1 MLYNK
6 MQSFKDLKRSLKSDL
21 TGLPSFKI
29 AVVGDTATQ
38 LLCMAIRGMGV
49 ERGYSIDLF
58 EAEYNQVERQ
68 LLDPTSDLYQ
78 FNADFIVL
86 FQSTHKLGE
95 HHSMLSTEKRATL
108 ADERISFLASVC
120 ENPALAGKKIIYF
133 NYPEIEDTVFG
144 SYANKVD
151 SSFTFQVR
159 KLNFELMRLSQQYQ
173 NLFICDIAGL
183 QNKLGRDVMFAA
195 NVYTSTEMILSMD
208 ALPYVASRV
217 MDIVCAVK
225 GQFKKCLILDLDNT
239 VWGGVIG
246 DDGLEGIQ
254 LGHGLGIGKAFTEF
268 QMWVKKLKQR
278 GIIICVA
285 SKNNED
291 TAKEPFEKHP
301 DMVLKLDDIAVF
313 QANWETKVDNIRTIQ
328 SILNIGFDSMVFLD
342 DNPFERNMVR
352 ENIKGITVPELPEDP
367 AEYLEYLYSLNLF
380 ETASYSNLDKDR
392 TKQYQVEAQ
401 RVSLSKTFTNEADFL
416 KSLNMVSV
424 VSGFTK
430 FNTPRV
436 AQLSQRSNQFNLRT
450 VRYTDADIEALAN
463 DTNVIDLSFTLE
475 DKFGDNGLIA
485 VIIMKSLDKETL
497 FVDTWFMS
505 CRVLKRGMENF
516 TLNTMV
522 EKAKAAGYKK
532 IIGEYLPTPKNKMVE
547 NHYTGLGFTKIEG
560 AKTAQYE
567 LNVNEYQPRECYI
580 DTKDGE

>member
-1 MLYNK
+1 MISYK
-6 MQSFKDLKRSLKSDL
+6 ELKKSLKQDS
-21 TGLPSFKI
+21 TSLPTVRV
-29 AVVGDTATQ
+29 ALVGDTSTQMLAT
-38 LLCMAIRGMGV
+38 AIKGMGIIRNLHT
-49 ERGYSIDLF
+49 ELF
-58 EAEYNQVERQ
+58 EAEFNQVGRQ

-78 FNADFIVL
+78 FDADFIVL
-86 FQSTHKLGE
+86 FQSTHKLAE
-95 HHSMLSTEKRATL
+95 LHAQVSPEEQTRIAE
-108 ADERISFLASVC
+108 ERLDFVALVC
-120 ENPALAGKKIIYF
+120 ANPALEGKKIICM
-133 NYPEIEDTVFG
+133 NYPEIDDTVFG
-144 SYANKVD
+144 SYANRVPQ
-151 SSFTFQVR
+151 SLTWQVR
-159 KLNFELMRLSQQYQ
+159 HLNTGLMDLSQEYP
-173 NLFICDIAGL
+173 NLFVCDIAGL
-183 QNKLGRDVMFAA
+183 QSKLGRDFMFAP
-195 NVYTSTEMILSMD
+195 NVYTNTEMVLSVD
-208 ALPYVASRV
+208 ALPYVASRIV
-217 MDIVCAVK
+217 DIVCAVK

-285 SKNNED
+285 SKNDED

-352 ENIKGITVPELPEDP
+352 ENIPGITVPELPENPED
-367 AEYLEYLYSLNLF
+367 YLEYLYSLNLF
-380 ETASYSNLDKDR
+380 ETASYSVADKDR
-392 TKQYQVEAQ
+392 TKQYQVEAR
-401 RVSLSKTFTNEADFL
+401 RVTLSKTFTNETDFL
-416 KSLNMVSV
+416 KSLDMVCT

-450 VRYTDADIEALAN
+450 VRYTETDITEMAEN
-463 DTNVIDLSFTLE
+463 PDVIDICFSLE
-475 DKFGDNGLIA
+475 DKFGDNGLVA
-485 VIIMKSLDKETL
+485 VVIMKPVDAVSL

-505 CRVLKRGMENF
+505 CRVLKRGLENF

-522 EKAKAAGYKK
+522 EKAKQAGYMR
-532 IIGEYLPTPKNKMVE
+532 IVGEYLPTSKNKMVE
-547 NHYTGLGFTKIEG
+547 NHYDSLGFVRIEG
-560 AKTAQYE
+560 TVTSRYSLE
-567 LNVNEYQPRECYI
+567 LDGYQNKECYI
-580 DTKDGE
+580 KTKAI

>member
-1 MLYNK
+1 MISL
-6 MQSFKDLKRSLKSDL
+6 KDLKKNIKIDHSDL
-21 TGLPSFKI
+21 PSIKM
-29 AVVGDTATQ
+29 ALVGDTATQ
-38 LLCMAIRGMGV
+38 FLATAIKGMGV
-49 ERGYSIDLF
+49 ERGFNINLF

-68 LLDPTSDLYQ
+68 FMDPTSELFEFD
-78 FNADFIVL
+78 ADIIVV

-95 HHSMLSTEKRATL
+95 HHSLLPVEQQASL
-108 ADERISFLASVC
+108 ADDRLTYIASIC
-120 ENPALAGKKIIYF
+120 ENHNFSNKKIIYF

-144 SYANKVD
+144 SYANKVI
-151 SSFTFQVR
+151 SSLSYQVR
-159 KLNFELMRLSQQYQ
+159 KLNFELMNLAQQFP
-173 NLFICDIAGL
+173 NLFICDIVGL
-183 QNKLGRDVMFAA
+183 QNKLGRDMMFAT
-195 NVYTSTEMILSMD
+195 NVYVSTEMVLSVD

-217 MDIVCAVK
+217 MDIVCAIK

-239 VWGGVIG
+239 VWGGVVG

-278 GIIICVA
+278 GIIICIA

-301 DMVLKLDDIAVF
+301 DMILKLDDIAVF

-342 DNPFERNMVR
+342 DNPFERNIVR
-352 ENIKGITVPELPEDP
+352 ENIPGITVPELPEDP
-367 AEYLEYLYSLNLF
+367 GDYLEYLYSLNLF
-380 ETASYSNLDKDR
+380 ETASYSNADKDR
-392 TKQYQVEAQ
+392 TKQYQVEAK

-416 KSLNMVSV
+416 KSLNMIST

-450 VRYTDADIEALAN
+450 IRYTEADITAMADN
-463 DTNVIDLSFTLE
+463 PDVIDLSFTLE

-485 VIIMKSLDKETL
+485 VIIMKKWDEESL

-522 EKAKAAGYKK
+522 ERAKTAGYKK

-547 NHYTGLGFTKIEG
+547 NHYTSLGFSKIEG
-560 AKTAQYE
+560 KTTAQYV
-567 LNVNEYQPRECYI
+567 LDLDKYMSKECFI
-580 DTKDGE
+580 EAKEV

>member
-1 MLYNK
+1 MKTFQELK
-6 MQSFKDLKRSLKSDL
+6 KITKHMPADLPAIKVAL
-21 TGLPSFKI
+21 T
-29 AVVGDTATQ
+29 GDTATQ
-38 LLCMAIRGMGV
+38 FLATAIRGTGA
-49 ERGYSIDLF
+49 ERGYQIDLF

-68 LLDPTSDLYQ
+68 FLDPSSELYQ
-78 FNADFIVL
+78 TDADFIVL

-95 HHSMLSTEKRATL
+95 KHSLLSPSQQESL
-108 ADERISFLASVC
+108 AEERLAFVASVC
-120 ENPALAGKKIIYF
+120 ENPMLASKKIICL

-144 SYANKVD
+144 SYATKVT
-151 SSFTFQVR
+151 SSFTYQVR
-159 KLNFELMRLSQQYQ
+159 KLNMGLMDLSQRYA

-183 QNKLGRDVMFAA
+183 QNKLGRDMMFAP
-195 NVYTSTEMILSMD
+195 NVYVSTEMVLSID

-217 MDIVCAVK
+217 MDIICAIK

-278 GIIICVA
+278 GVIICVA
-285 SKNNED
+285 SKNNEE

-301 DMVLKLDDIAVF
+301 DMVLKLEDIAVF

-328 SILNIGFDSMVFLD
+328 RILNIGFDSMVFLD
-342 DNPFERNMVR
+342 DNPFERNIVR
-352 ENIKGITVPELPEDP
+352 ENIPGITVPELPQDP
-367 AEYLEYLYSLNLF
+367 GEYLEYLYSLNLF
-380 ETASYSNLDKDR
+380 ETASYSQADKDR

-401 RVSLSKTFTNEADFL
+401 RVSLQKTFSNEADFL
-416 KSLNMVSV
+416 KSLDMTSV
-424 VSGFTK
+424 VSGFNK

-450 VRYTDADIEALAN
+450 VRYTEADIEALGQN
-463 DTNVIDLSFTLE
+463 PDVIDLSFTLE

-485 VIIMKSLDKETL
+485 VIIMKKQDEETL
-497 FVDTWFMS
+497 FIDTWFMS
-505 CRVLKRGMENF
+505 CRVLKRGMEDF

-522 EKAKAAGYKK
+522 EAAREKGYKR
-532 IIGEYLPTPKNKMVE
+532 IVGEYLPTPKNKMVE
-547 NHYTGLGFTKIEG
+547 NHYPSLGFQKLEG
-560 AKTAQYE
+560 TPTAQYVIDVE
-567 LNVNEYQPRECYI
+567 QYQPRENYI
-580 DTKDGE
+580 KTK

>member
-1 MLYNK
+1 MKSLRE
-6 MQSFKDLKRSLKSDL
+6 LKKLAREELD
-21 TGLPSFKI
+21 GPKI
-29 AVVGDTATQ
+29 KVTLLGDTATQ
-38 LLCMAIRGMGV
+38 LLVVAIKG
-49 ERGYSIDLF
+49 
-58 EAEYNQVERQ
+58 EAVDRRLSLNIYEGEYNQVERQ
-68 LLDPTSDLYQ
+68 LMDPTSELYEYD
-78 FNADFIVL
+78 AEITII

-95 HHSMLSTEKRATL
+95 YHSSLSIDRQERL
-108 ADERISFLASVC
+108 ADERLSFISSLC
-120 ENPALAGKKIIYF
+120 ENPSFANKKIIYF

-144 SYANKVD
+144 SYANKVV
-151 SSFTFQVR
+151 SSFSYQLR
-159 KLNFELMRLSQQYQ
+159 KLNYELMNLSRQYP

-183 QNKLGRDVMFAA
+183 QNLFGRRFMFAP
-195 NVYTSTEMILSMD
+195 NVYMTTEMVLSVN

-217 MDIVCAVK
+217 VDIIAAIK

-246 DDGLEGIQ
+246 DDGLEGIE

-285 SKNNED
+285 SKNNEE

-313 QANWETKVDNIRTIQ
+313 QANWETKVDNIRVIQ

-342 DNPFERNMVR
+342 DNPFERNIVR
-352 ENIKGITVPELPEDP
+352 ENIPGISVPELPEDP
-367 AEYLEYLYSLNLF
+367 AMYLEYLYSLNLF
-380 ETASYSNLDKDR
+380 ETASYSNADKDR
-392 TKQYQVEAQ
+392 TKQYQVEAK

-416 KSLNMVSV
+416 KSLNMVST

-430 FNTPRV
+430 FNTPRI

-450 VRYTDADIEALAN
+450 VRYTEIDIELMAK
-463 DTNVIDLSFTLE
+463 DPDVIDLSFTLE

-485 VIIMKSLDKETL
+485 VVIMKKQNAETL

-522 EKAKAAGYKK
+522 GYAKAKGYKR
-532 IIGEYLPTPKNKMVE
+532 IIGEYIPTPKNKMVE
-547 NHYTGLGFTKIEG
+547 MHYANLGFSPMETSGQKFVL
-560 AKTAQYE
+560 K
-567 LNVNEYQPRECYI
+567 LDEYTPRECYI
-580 DTKDGE
+580 TKKEE

>member
-1 MLYNK
+1 MRTLRE
-6 MQSFKDLKRSLKSDL
+6 LKALAAKELD
-21 TGLPSFKI
+21 I
-29 AVVGDTATQ
+29 APCKVAILGDTATQ
-38 LLCMAIRGMGV
+38 LLVTSVKG
-49 ERGYSIDLF
+49 
-58 EAEYNQVERQ
+58 EAAARNIALDIYEGEYNQIERQ
-68 LLDPTSDLYQ
+68 LLDPTSELYQ
-78 FNADFIVL
+78 FDASVVMI
-86 FQSTHKLGE
+86 FQSTHKLCE
-95 HHSMLSTEKRATL
+95 YHSLLPAERQEQIAEERLSFLSSICESPAFTEK
-108 ADERISFLASVC
+108 
-120 ENPALAGKKIIYF
+120 KILYF

-144 SYANKVD
+144 SYANKVEA
-151 SSFTFQVR
+151 SFSFQVR
-159 KLNFELMRLSQQYQ
+159 KLNYELMLLSRQYP

-183 QNKLGRDVMFAA
+183 QNMFGRQFMFSP
-195 NVYTSTEMILSMD
+195 NVYMSTEMVLSVN

-217 MDIVCAVK
+217 VDIIGAIR

-246 DDGLEGIQ
+246 DDGLEGIE

-313 QANWETKVDNIRTIQ
+313 MANWETKVDNIRAIQ
-328 SILNIGFDSMVFLD
+328 SILNISFDSMVFLD
-342 DNPFERNMVR
+342 DNPFERNIVR
-352 ENIKGITVPELPEDP
+352 ENIPGITVPELPEDP
-367 AEYLEYLYSLNLF
+367 GKYLEYLYSLNLF
-380 ETASYSNLDKDR
+380 ETASYSQADKDR
-392 TKQYQVEAQ
+392 TKQYQVEAK
-401 RVSLSKTFTNEADFL
+401 RVSLAKTFTNEADFL
-416 KSLNMVSV
+416 KSLDMIST
-424 VSGFTK
+424 VSGFSK

-450 VRYTDADIEALAN
+450 IRYTEADITSMAEN
-463 DTNVIDLSFTLE
+463 PDVIDLSFTLE

-485 VIIMKSLDKETL
+485 VVIMKKRDEETL

-522 EKAKAAGYKK
+522 EYAKKK
-532 IIGEYLPTPKNKMVE
+532 GFKRIVGEYLPTPKNKMVE
-547 NHYTGLGFTKIEG
+547 LHYPNLGF
-560 AKTAQYE
+560 AKSEEPSDGVKYV
-567 LNVNEYQPRECYI
+567 LDVDSYQPRECYI
-580 DTKDGE
+580 TKKGS

>member
-1 MLYNK
+1 MKTFQELK
-6 MQSFKDLKRSLKSDL
+6 KITKHMPADLPAIKVAL
-21 TGLPSFKI
+21 T
-29 AVVGDTATQ
+29 GDTATQ
-38 LLCMAIRGMGV
+38 FLATAIRGTGA
-49 ERGYSIDLF
+49 ERGYQIDLF

-68 LLDPTSDLYQ
+68 FLDPSSELYQ
-78 FNADFIVL
+78 TDADFIVL

-95 HHSMLSTEKRATL
+95 KHSLLSPSQQESL
-108 ADERISFLASVC
+108 AEERLAFVASVC
-120 ENPALAGKKIIYF
+120 ENPMLASKKIICL

-144 SYANKVD
+144 SYATKVT
-151 SSFTFQVR
+151 SSFTYQVR
-159 KLNFELMRLSQQYQ
+159 KLNMGLMDLSQRYA

-183 QNKLGRDVMFAA
+183 QNKLGRDMMFAP
-195 NVYTSTEMILSMD
+195 NVYVSTEMVLSID

-217 MDIVCAVK
+217 MDIICAIK

-278 GIIICVA
+278 GVIICVA
-285 SKNNED
+285 SKNNEE

-301 DMVLKLDDIAVF
+301 DMVLKLEDIAVF

-328 SILNIGFDSMVFLD
+328 RILNIGFDSMVFLD
-342 DNPFERNMVR
+342 DNPFERNIVR
-352 ENIKGITVPELPEDP
+352 ENIPGITVPELPQDP
-367 AEYLEYLYSLNLF
+367 GEYLEYLYSLNLF
-380 ETASYSNLDKDR
+380 ETASYSQADKDR

-401 RVSLSKTFTNEADFL
+401 RVSLQKSFSNEADFL
-416 KSLNMVSV
+416 KSLDMTSV
-424 VSGFTK
+424 VSGFNK

-450 VRYTDADIEALAN
+450 VRYTEADIEALGQ
-463 DTNVIDLSFTLE
+463 DPDVIDLSFTLE

-485 VIIMKSLDKETL
+485 VIIMKKQDEETL
-497 FVDTWFMS
+497 FIDTWFMS
-505 CRVLKRGMENF
+505 CRVLKRGMEDF

-522 EKAKAAGYKK
+522 EAAREKGYRR

-547 NHYTGLGFTKIEG
+547 NHYPSLGFQKLEG
-560 AKTAQYE
+560 TPTVQYVLDVE
-567 LNVNEYQPRECYI
+567 QYQPRENYI
-580 DTKDGE
+580 KTK

>member
-1 MLYNK
+1 MKTLRELKKLAKVELNVPK
-6 MQSFKDLKRSLKSDL
+6 MKVALL
-21 TGLPSFKI
+21 
-29 AVVGDTATQ
+29 GDTATQ
-38 LLCMAIRGMGV
+38 LLVTAIKGEAVDRGINLDLYEG
-49 ERGYSIDLF
+49 EYS
-58 EAEYNQVERQ
+58 QVERQ
-68 LLDPTSDLYQ
+68 LMDPTSELYE
-78 FNADFIVL
+78 FDADIIIV

-95 HHSMLSTEKRATL
+95 YHSGLTMENQALLAEERLSF
-108 ADERISFLASVC
+108 IASLC
-120 ENPALAGKKIIYF
+120 ENPSFANKKLIYF

-144 SYANKVD
+144 SYANKVE
-151 SSFTFQVR
+151 SSFSYQVR
-159 KLNFELMRLSQQYQ
+159 KLNFELMNLARQYP

-183 QNKLGRDVMFAA
+183 QNLFGRQFVFAP
-195 NVYTSTEMILSMD
+195 NVYMTTEMVLSVN

-217 MDIVCAVK
+217 VDIIAAIK

-246 DDGLEGIQ
+246 DDGLEGIE

-268 QMWVKKLKQR
+268 QMWIKKLKQR

-285 SKNNED
+285 SKNNEE

-301 DMVLKLDDIAVF
+301 DMILKMDDIAVF

-328 SILNIGFDSMVFLD
+328 GILNIGFDSMVFLD

-352 ENIKGITVPELPEDP
+352 ENIPGITVPELPEDM
-367 AEYLEYLYSLNLF
+367 YLEYLYSLNLF
-380 ETASYSNLDKDR
+380 ETASYSNADKDR
-392 TKQYQVEAQ
+392 TKQYQVEAK

-416 KSLNMVSV
+416 KSLNMIST

-450 VRYTDADIEALAN
+450 IRYTEADIESMAQ
-463 DTNVIDLSFTLE
+463 DPDVIDLSFTLE

-485 VIIMKSLDKETL
+485 VIIMKKQDEETL

-522 EKAKAAGYKK
+522 EYAKAKGYKR
-532 IIGEYLPTPKNKMVE
+532 IVGEYIPTPKNKMVE
-547 NHYTGLGFTKIEG
+547 MHYPNLGFSKIES
-560 AKTAQYE
+560 ASNQYM
-567 LNVNEYQPRECYI
+567 LDLTSYIPKECYI
-580 DTKDGE
+580 TKKEV

>member
-1 MLYNK
+1 MPF
-6 MQSFKDLKRSLKSDL
+6 SDFKTLKRLLKSDL
-21 TGLPSFKI
+21 SALPVIKV
-29 AVVGDTATQ
+29 ALLGDTATQ
-38 LLCMAIRGMGV
+38 FLATAIRGTGV
-49 ERGYSIDLF
+49 ERGYNIDLY
-58 EAEYNQVERQ
+58 EAEYNQIDRE
-68 LLDPTSDLYQ
+68 LLDPTSEFYE

-95 HHSMLSTEKRATL
+95 NHAMLSLEQQTTL
-108 ADERISFLASVC
+108 AEDRLNFVASVC
-120 ENPALAGKKIIYF
+120 SNPALEGKKIIYF
-133 NYPEIEDTVFG
+133 NYPEIDDAVFG
-144 SYANKVD
+144 SYANHVPQ
-151 SSFTFQVR
+151 SLTWQVR
-159 KLNFELMRLSQQYQ
+159 RLNCGLMDLSQQYP
-173 NLFICDIAGL
+173 NLFICDIAAL
-183 QNKLGRDVMFAA
+183 QNKLGRDTMFAA
-195 NVYTSTEMILSMD
+195 NVYTSTEMVLSMD
-208 ALPYVASRV
+208 VLPLVASRV

-285 SKNNED
+285 SKNNEE

-328 SILNIGFDSMVFLD
+328 SILNISFDSMVFLD
-342 DNPFERNMVR
+342 DNPFERNIVR

-367 AEYLEYLYSLNLF
+367 ADYLEFLYGLNLF
-380 ETASYSNLDKDR
+380 ETASFSAADKDR

-416 KSLNMVSV
+416 KSLDMVSV

-436 AQLSQRSNQFNLRT
+436 AQLTQRSNQFNLRT
-450 VRYTDADIEALAN
+450 VRYTDADIESFASDAE
-463 DTNVIDLSFTLE
+463 VIDLSFTLQ

-485 VIIMKSLDKETL
+485 VIIMKPQDKETL
-497 FVDTWFMS
+497 FVDTWLMS
-505 CRVLKRGMENF
+505 CRVLKRGVENF

-522 EKAKAAGYKK
+522 EIAKSKGYKR
-532 IIGEYLPTPKNKMVE
+532 IIGEYLPTPKNGMVAL
-547 NHYTGLGFTKIEG
+547 HYPELGFTPIEG
-560 AKTAQYE
+560 SPTAQWVLDLE
-567 LNVNEYQPRECYI
+567 NYQPRECFI
-580 DTKDGE
+580 VANE

>member
-1 MLYNK
+1 MRTLRE
-6 MQSFKDLKRSLKSDL
+6 LKRLAGEVLSTPKC
-21 TGLPSFKI
+21 KI
-29 AVVGDTATQ
+29 AVLGDTATQ
-38 LLCMAIRGMGV
+38 LLTTAVKGEAVARGLALDI
-49 ERGYSIDLF
+49 Y
-58 EAEYNQVERQ
+58 EAEYNQIERQ

-78 FNADFIVL
+78 FDASIVII
-86 FQSTHKLGE
+86 FQSTHKLCE
-95 HHSMLSTEKRATL
+95 YHSLL
-108 ADERISFLASVC
+108 AADKQELVAEERLAFLTSIC
-120 ENPALAGKKIIYF
+120 ENSAFADKKIIYF

-144 SYANKVD
+144 SYANKVEA
-151 SSFTFQVR
+151 SFSFQVR
-159 KLNFELMRLSQQYQ
+159 KLNYELMLLSKQYP

-183 QNKLGRDVMFAA
+183 QNLFGRQFMFSP
-195 NVYTSTEMILSMD
+195 NVYMSTEMVLSVN

-217 MDIVCAVK
+217 VDIIGAIR

-246 DDGLEGIQ
+246 DDGLEGIE

-285 SKNNED
+285 SKNNEE

-301 DMVLKLDDIAVF
+301 DMVLTLDDIAVF
-313 QANWETKVDNIRTIQ
+313 MANWETKVDNIRAIQ
-328 SILNIGFDSMVFLD
+328 GILNIAFDSMVFLD

-352 ENIKGITVPELPEDP
+352 ENIPGITVPELPEDP
-367 AEYLEYLYSLNLF
+367 GKYLEYLYSLNLF
-380 ETASYSNLDKDR
+380 ETASYSQADKDR
-392 TKQYQVEAQ
+392 TKQYQVEAK
-401 RVSLSKTFTNEADFL
+401 RVSLAKTFTNEADFL
-416 KSLNMVSV
+416 KSLDMVST
-424 VSGFTK
+424 VSGFSK

-450 VRYTDADIEALAN
+450 IRYTEADIASMAEN
-463 DTNVIDLSFTLE
+463 PDVIDLSFTLE

-485 VIIMKSLDKETL
+485 VVIMKKQDDETL

-516 TLNTMV
+516 TLNMMV
-522 EKAKAAGYKK
+522 ECAKKRGYKR

-547 NHYTGLGFTKIEG
+547 QHYPNLGFASLEIASAG
-560 AKTAQYE
+560 AKYVLT
-567 LNVNEYQPRECYI
+567 VDSYQPRECYI
-580 DTKDGE
+580 TKKEVEV